1 MFNKK
6 IHRHIT
12 AIFGY
17 ALITLSTTVFAET
30 ILIKNATI
38 YDGNTNKPYEGNV
51 LIDGKIIKKVS
62 PNDMQGDFIIDASGK
77 IVTPGFIATD
87 TNIGIVEIG
96 ALSVTR
102 DDSSEIYKI
111 GFSIYDAFNPNST
124 LIPWNRSNGITSAL
138 TIPQNTSSPI
148 GGLGSYF
155 VLDGELSITGEK
167 DMVMTGSVGGS
178 SNHSRSET
186 FAVIDDLLSFAKSIN
201 QKDLDTDVDI
211 SELIDESP
219 IAEFM
224 ELHPRDVRALFR
236 LVNDDLPLVMKAHRA
251 SDLLKLVEM
260 KKKYNLNM
268 IIMGAQEAHL
278 VKDIIAKNDIPLI
291 INPINNI
298 PGSFDELASNI
309 KMASILE
316 KAGIELMF
324 TAPRSHNFHLIRQG
338 AGVAVAHGM
347 SYEIAIKGLTSI
359 PAKVFGIEN
368 RGEIKSGNY
377 ADIIIWDADPLEP
390 SSMPEYVFINGEN
403 MNLTTRSTRLRDRY
417 TSDPD
422 KPNTYRD

>member
-1 MFNKK
+1 MIYKK
-6 IHRHIT
+6 IHLFLFV
-12 AIFGY
+12 AFGY
-17 ALITLSTTVFAET
+17 ALIIFSPNTFAET

-38 YDGNTNKPYEGNV
+38 YDGNKNKSFEGNI
-51 LIDGKIIKKVS
+51 LIDGEVIKRVS
-62 PNDMQGDFIIDASGK
+62 SSDMQGDFIIDASGK
-77 IVTPGFIATD
+77 IVTPGLIATD

-138 TIPQNTSSPI
+138 TIPENTSSPI
-148 GGLGSYF
+148 GGLGSFF
-155 VLDGELSITGEK
+155 VLDGELDITGEK
-167 DMVMTGSVGGS
+167 DMVMTGSVGGG

-186 FAVIDDLLSFAKSIN
+186 YAVIDDLLSFAQSIN
-201 QKDLDTDVDI
+201 QKDLNTDADI
-211 SELIDESP
+211 AELIDDSP

-224 ELHPRDVRALFR
+224 ELHPRDVKALFK
-236 LVNDDLPLVMKAHRA
+236 LINNNLPLIMKAHRA

-260 KKKYNLNM
+260 KKKYNLNL
-268 IIMGAQEAHL
+268 IIMGAQEAHM
-278 VKDIIAKNDIPLI
+278 VKDFIAQNDIPLI

-309 KMASILE
+309 KMASRLE

-338 AGVAVAHGM
+338 AGVAVANGM
-347 SYEIAIKGLTSI
+347 TYETAIKGLTST
-359 PAKVFGIEN
+359 PAKVFGLNN

-377 ADIIIWDADPLEP
+377 ADIIIWDSDPLEP
-390 SSMPEYVFINGEN
+390 SSMPEFIFINGES
-403 MNLTTRSTRLRDRY
+403 MNLTTRSSRLRDRY
-417 TSDPD
+417 TSDPE
-422 KPNTYRD
+422 KPNTYRN